1 SDRSW
6 LYIALFLQIKSQII
20 TLNLLMTN
28 FDYYSAC
35 KAKLD
40 KVVYRVTFN
49 SISEAIRNVSKGVNH
64 DNEYARLWRAF
75 RRCLPNL

>member
-1 SDRSW
+1 
-6 LYIALFLQIKSQII
+6 
-20 TLNLLMTN
+20 LLMTN

-40 KVVYRVTFN
+40 KVVYRVNFN

-64 DNEYARLWRAF
+64 DNE
-75 RRCLPNL
+75 

>member
-1 SDRSW
+1 RSIKNSDRSW
-6 LYIALFLQIKSQII
+6 LYITLFLQIKSQII

-28 FDYYSAC
+28 FDYCSAC

-64 DNEYARLWRAF
+64 DNE
-75 RRCLPNL
+75 

>member
-1 SDRSW
+1 SINNNNHDRAIKNSDRSW
-6 LYIALFLQIKSQII
+6 LYITLFLQIKSQII

-64 DNEYARLWRAF
+64 DNE
-75 RRCLPNL
+75 

>member
-1 SDRSW
+1 MVI
-6 LYIALFLQIKSQII
+6 YYPIFANQITNI

-64 DNEYARLWRAF
+64 DNE
-75 RRCLPNL
+75 

>member
-1 SDRSW
+1 
-6 LYIALFLQIKSQII
+6 
-20 TLNLLMTN
+20 LLMTN

-64 DNEYARLWRAF
+64 DNE
-75 RRCLPNL
+75 

>member
-1 SDRSW
+1 
-6 LYIALFLQIKSQII
+6 LYIILFLQIKSQII
-20 TLNLLMTN
+20 TLKLLMTN

-35 KAKLD
+35 KAKSD

-64 DNEYARLWRAF
+64 DNE
-75 RRCLPNL
+75 

>member
-1 SDRSW
+1 MIIKFNW
-6 LYIALFLQIKSQII
+6 LYLCIALFLQIKSQII
-20 TLNLLMTN
+20 TLNLLMTT

-35 KAKLD
+35 KAKSD

-64 DNEYARLWRAF
+64 DNE
-75 RRCLPNL
+75 

>member
-1 SDRSW
+1 SINNNNHDRSIKNSDRSW
-6 LYIALFLQIKSQII
+6 LYITLFLQIKSQII

-64 DNEYARLWRAF
+64 DNE
-75 RRCLPNL
+75 

>member
-1 SDRSW
+1 INNNNHDRSIKNSDRSW
-6 LYIALFLQIKSQII
+6 LYINLFLQIKSQII

-40 KVVYRVTFN
+40 KVVYRVNFN

-64 DNEYARLWRAF
+64 DNE
-75 RRCLPNL
+75 

>member
-1 SDRSW
+1 INNNNHGRSIKNSARSW
-6 LYIALFLQIKSQII
+6 LYIILFLQIKSQII

-40 KVVYRVTFN
+40 KVVYRVNFN

-64 DNEYARLWRAF
+64 DNE
-75 RRCLPNL
+75 

>member
-1 SDRSW
+1 INNNNHDRSIKNSDRSW
-6 LYIALFLQIKSQII
+6 LYITLFLQIKSQII

-40 KVVYRVTFN
+40 KVVYRVNFN

-64 DNEYARLWRAF
+64 DNE
-75 RRCLPNL
+75 

>member
-1 SDRSW
+1 SINNNNHDRSIKNSDRSW
-6 LYIALFLQIKSQII
+6 LYITLFLQIKSQII
-20 TLNLLMTN
+20 TLNLLMTD

-64 DNEYARLWRAF
+64 DNE
-75 RRCLPNL
+75 

>member
-1 SDRSW
+1 SINNNNHDRSIKNSDRSW
-6 LYIALFLQIKSQII
+6 LYITLFLQIKSQII

-40 KVVYRVTFN
+40 KVVYRVNFN

-64 DNEYARLWRAF
+64 DNE
-75 RRCLPNL
+75 

>member
-1 SDRSW
+1 INNNNHDRSIKNSDRSW

-64 DNEYARLWRAF
+64 DNE
-75 RRCLPNL
+75 

>member
-1 SDRSW
+1 RSIKNSDRSW

-40 KVVYRVTFN
+40 KVVYRVNFN

-64 DNEYARLWRAF
+64 DNE
-75 RRCLPNL
+75 

>member
-1 SDRSW
+1 INNNNHDRSMKNSDRSW
-6 LYIALFLQIKSQII
+6 LYITLFLQIKSQII

-49 SISEAIRNVSKGVNH
+49 SISEAIRNVSKGVNY
-64 DNEYARLWRAF
+64 DNE
-75 RRCLPNL
+75 

>member
-1 SDRSW
+1 M
-6 LYIALFLQIKSQII
+6 QIKSQII

-49 SISEAIRNVSKGVNH
+49 SISEAMRNVSKGVNH
-64 DNEYARLWRAF
+64 DNE
-75 RRCLPNL
+75 

>member
-1 SDRSW
+1 LSINNNNHDRSIKNSDRSW
-6 LYIALFLQIKSQII
+6 LYINLFLQIKSQII

-40 KVVYRVTFN
+40 KVVYRVNFN

-64 DNEYARLWRAF
+64 DNE
-75 RRCLPNL
+75 

>member
-1 SDRSW
+1 
-6 LYIALFLQIKSQII
+6 QIKSQII

-35 KAKLD
+35 KAKSD

-64 DNEYARLWRAF
+64 DNE
-75 RRCLPNL
+75 

>member
-1 SDRSW
+1 
-6 LYIALFLQIKSQII
+6 QIKSQII

-49 SISEAIRNVSKGVNH
+49 SISEAIRNVSKGVNY
-64 DNEYARLWRAF
+64 DNE
-75 RRCLPNL
+75 

>member
-1 SDRSW
+1 INNNNHDRSIKNSDRSW
-6 LYIALFLQIKSQII
+6 LYITLFLQIKSQII

-64 DNEYARLWRAF
+64 DNE
-75 RRCLPNL
+75 

>member
-1 SDRSW
+1 MVI
-6 LYIALFLQIKSQII
+6 YYPILQIKSQII

-40 KVVYRVTFN
+40 KVVYRVNFN

-64 DNEYARLWRAF
+64 DNE
-75 RRCLPNL
+75 

>member
-1 SDRSW
+1 LSINNNNHDRSIKNSDRSW
-6 LYIALFLQIKSQII
+6 LYITLFLQIKSQII

-64 DNEYARLWRAF
+64 DNE
-75 RRCLPNL
+75 

>member
-1 SDRSW
+1 MVVFI
-6 LYIALFLQIKSQII
+6 YYPIFANQITNNHFKSF
-20 TLNLLMTN
+20 NDY

-64 DNEYARLWRAF
+64 DNE
-75 RRCLPNL
+75 

>member
-1 SDRSW
+1 SINNNNHDRSIKNSDRSW

-64 DNEYARLWRAF
+64 DNE
-75 RRCLPNL
+75 